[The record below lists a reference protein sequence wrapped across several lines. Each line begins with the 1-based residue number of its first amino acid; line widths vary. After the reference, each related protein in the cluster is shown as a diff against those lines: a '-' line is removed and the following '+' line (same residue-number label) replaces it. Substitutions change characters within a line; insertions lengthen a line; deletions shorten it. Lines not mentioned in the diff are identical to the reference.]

1 MGASAALLLLLL
13 ILPSQL
19 PSTLLESADPL
30 TGEGSRWEGWVGT
43 VEASGLPEGARA
55 ELVDSLGAPLDGS
68 QANATGGRASLPVVS
83 RLPGLFRLS
92 VNGTPAADSL
102 GLNGSFEAGP
112 VLYFEKPGGGVWA
125 EVCVRAV
132 HNSAGRAIPNAS
144 LREIPVALGGAGART
159 GPEGCALLPAPAGGR
174 ETASIAGLPGPEVP
188 APSSADGI
196 LFSDVEAG
204 GQASALFERGFLRAI
219 RLSAASD
226 LRNFTL
232 VVEPRPG
239 EGLAFWS
246 RVNSS
251 GISRAFIV
259 AQGPGTPRFCP
270 QLQVEGCR
278 WTPLQTL
285 PAEGAVMAPLPGF
298 GIIQMD
304 KTEGSIYAATLV
316 AITAGV
322 VVSTLIIYFA
332 RRRGP
337 KARGPADIPRTKI
350 P

>member
-1 MGASAALLLLLL
+1 MGASPALLLLLL
-13 ILPSQL
+13 LPSQL

-30 TGEGSRWEGWVGT
+30 TGEASRWEGWVGT
-43 VEASGLPEGARA
+43 VEVSGLPEGARV
-55 ELVDSLGAPLDGS
+55 ELADALGAPLDGS
-68 QANATGGRASLPVVS
+68 QANATGGRAILPVVS
-83 RLPGLFRLS
+83 RLPGLFRVS

-102 GLNGSFEAGP
+102 RLNGSFEAGP
-112 VLYFEKPGGGVWA
+112 LLYFAKPGGGTWA
-125 EVCVRAV
+125 EVCVVAV
-132 HNSAGRAIPNAS
+132 RNSAGRAIPNTS
-144 LREIPVALGGAGART
+144 LRGIPVALGGAGART
-159 GPEGCALLPAPAGGR
+159 NPEGCALLPAPAGAR
-174 ETASIAGLPGPEVP
+174 EAASLAGLQGPEVP
-188 APSSADGI
+188 APSSADGL

-219 RLSAASD
+219 RISAASD

-239 EGLAFWS
+239 GGLAFWS
-246 RVNSS
+246 RANSS
-251 GISRAFIV
+251 GISRVFII

-270 QLQVEGCR
+270 QLEVEGCR

-304 KTEGSIYAATLV
+304 KTEGSIYTATLA
-316 AITAGV
+316 AIAAGA
-322 VVSTLIIYFA
+322 VVSALIIYFA
-332 RRRGP
+332 RRRR
-337 KARGPADIPRTKI
+337 KEVRGPADIPRTKI